1 MTRYL
6 PPLRLV
12 GATILRDGALQSRS
26 IAIEGGRIT
35 RGPLPEVD
43 LTGYYVMP
51 GMIDLHG
58 SAFARHL
65 APRPAAQFDPMT
77 ALIST
82 DREAAA
88 NGVTTAFLSQGWSW
102 HGGLRGP
109 DFAETMM
116 AALYRY
122 RLRSLIDMRMTLEC
136 ETHMVDTAARL
147 MAAIRRYDV
156 NYVVFRNSLDDT
168 LEQLR
173 EGNLM
178 SGDLAALDEAGTE
191 SFRGRLR
198 RATER
203 SREVPRHLCR
213 LAEVFDE
220 MGVLYGSSGDADG
233 ETRETYAMI
242 GAKLCEFPRA
252 RRAAAAAK
260 AMGDPVILS
269 ASSAMRPNGQRSG
282 ISVMELVK
290 EGTCDALCSDYYYP
304 SMLSAV
310 WNLVDTCDMALSAAW
325 ALVSQRPAEIMRMPD
340 RGTLGLG
347 RRADLVVINQGTRQI
362 EATIVGGRL
371 AYLSGEAGT
380 RFLGQHVTADVP
392 VFPERAPVE
401 AVAKASPKLT
411 DSAIFASAHAVFRL

>member
-1 MTRYL
+1 MTRFL

-12 GATILRDGALQSRS
+12 GATILRDGAMQSRS
-26 IAIEGGRIT
+26 IAIADGRIT
-35 RGPLPEVD
+35 RGPLPEID
-43 LTGYYVMP
+43 LSGYYVMP

-77 ALIST
+77 ALCST

-88 NGVTTAFLSQGWSW
+88 NGVTTAYLSQGWSW

-109 DFAETMM
+109 DFAETML

-122 RLRSLIDMRMTLEC
+122 QLNALIDMRIALDC

-147 MAAIRRYDV
+147 MAAIRRFDV
-156 NYVVFRNSLDDT
+156 GYVMFRNTLDDT

-173 EGNLM
+173 YGHLT
-178 SGDLAALDEAGTE
+178 ALDEAATE
-191 SFRGRLR
+191 ASRGRLH
-198 RATER
+198 RAQER

-220 MGVLYGSSGDADG
+220 MGIVYGSSGDSDG
-233 ETRETYAMI
+233 ETRESYAMI
-242 GAKLCEFPRA
+242 GAKHCAFPRA

-269 ASSAMRPNGQRSG
+269 ATSAVRPSG
-282 ISVMELVK
+282 PKSGVSVIELVK
-290 EGTCDALCSDYYYP
+290 EGICDALASDYYYP
-304 SMLSAV
+304 SLLSAV
-310 WNLVDTCDMALSAAW
+310 WSLVDTHGVSLPAAW

-347 RRADLVVINQGTRQI
+347 RRADLVILNQQTRQI
-362 EATIVGGRL
+362 EATLVAGRL
-371 AYLSGEAGT
+371 AYLSGEAGA
-380 RFLGQHVTADVP
+380 RFLGHGSQPSAPFVP
-392 VFPERAPVE
+392 A
-401 AVAKASPKLT
+401 AKMTTRTPQT
-411 DSAIFASAHAVFRL
+411 RRN

>member
-1 MTRYL
+1 MTRFL

-26 IAIEGGRIT
+26 IAIEDGRIT

-43 LTGYYVMP
+43 LSGYYVMP

-65 APRPAAQFDPMT
+65 APRPAAQFDPLT
-77 ALIST
+77 ALNCT

-88 NGVTTAFLSQGWSW
+88 NGVTTAYLSQGWSW

-109 DFAETMM
+109 DFAETIM

-122 RLRSLIDMRMTLEC
+122 RLTSLIDMRLSLEC
-136 ETHMVDTAARL
+136 ETHMVDSAARL

-156 NYVVFRNSLDDT
+156 GCVVFRNSLDDT
-168 LEQLR
+168 LDHLR
-173 EGNLM
+173 EGNLV
-178 SGDLAALDEAGTE
+178 SGDLTVMDGAGTE
-191 SFRGRLR
+191 AFRARLR
-198 RATER
+198 RAQER

-220 MGVLYGSSGDADG
+220 MGVLYGSSGDLDG

-252 RRAAAAAK
+252 RRSAAAAK

-269 ASSAMRPNGQRSG
+269 ASSAMRQSGQRTG
-282 ISVMELVK
+282 VSVMELVR
-290 EGTCDALCSDYYYP
+290 EGTCDALASDYYYP
-304 SMLSAV
+304 SMLNAV
-310 WNLVDTCDMALSAAW
+310 WHMVDTCDMSLPAAW
-325 ALVSQRPAEIMRMPD
+325 TLVSQRPAEIMRMPD
-340 RGTLGLG
+340 RGTLGFG
-347 RRADLVVINQGTRQI
+347 RRADLVIINQETRQI
-362 EATIVGGRL
+362 EATIVAGRL
-371 AYLSGEAGT
+371 AYLSGEAGA
-380 RFLGQHVTADVP
+380 RFLGQQVSPQPP
-392 VFPERAPVE
+392 VFSAPKMMTRVPQ
-401 AVAKASPKLT
+401 SQ
-411 DSAIFASAHAVFRL
+411 RN

>member
-1 MTRYL
+1 MTRFL

-26 IAIEGGRIT
+26 IAIEDGRIT
-35 RGPLPEVD
+35 RGPLPEID
-43 LTGYYVMP
+43 LTGYYVLP

-65 APRPAAQFDPMT
+65 APRPAAQFDPVT
-77 ALIST
+77 ALNCT

-109 DFAETMM
+109 DFAETIM

-122 RLRSLIDMRMTLEC
+122 RLNALIDMRMSLEC

-147 MAAIRRYDV
+147 IAAIRRYDV
-156 NYVVFRNSLDDT
+156 DYVVFRNSLDDT
-168 LEQLR
+168 LELLR
-173 EGNLM
+173 EGNLV
-178 SGDLAALDEAGTE
+178 SGELAALDEAGTE
-191 SFRGRLR
+191 SFRARLR
-198 RATER
+198 RAQER

-220 MGVLYGSSGDADG
+220 MGVLYGSSGDQDG

-252 RRAAAAAK
+252 RRSAAAAK

-269 ASSAMRPNGQRSG
+269 ASSAMRPGSQRSG
-282 ISVMELVK
+282 VSVMELVR
-290 EGTCDALCSDYYYP
+290 EGTCDALATDYYYP

-310 WNLVDTCDMALSAAW
+310 WNIVDTCEMSLPAAW

-340 RGTLGLG
+340 RGTLAVG
-347 RRADLVVINQGTRQI
+347 RRADLVIINQETRQI
-362 EATIVGGRL
+362 EATIAGGRL
-371 AYLSGEAGT
+371 AYLSGEAGA
-380 RFLGQHVTADVP
+380 RFLGQSVDPQTAYIP
-392 VFPERAPVE
+392 AENLMTPMPR
-401 AVAKASPKLT
+401 T
-411 DSAIFASAHAVFRL
+411 QRN